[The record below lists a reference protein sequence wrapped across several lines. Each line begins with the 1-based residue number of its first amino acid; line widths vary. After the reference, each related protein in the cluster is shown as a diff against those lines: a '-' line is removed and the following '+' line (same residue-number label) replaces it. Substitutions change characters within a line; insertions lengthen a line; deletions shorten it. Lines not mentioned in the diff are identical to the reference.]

1 EGGEEAVDKS
11 NNNSKLC
18 KGQRRHPTRS
28 HSMGPTTTS
37 QQVADKDTS
46 ERKRR
51 CLRRQSASFKSQ
63 LHKATENLFEIED
76 VEFPVGQPLD
86 SSVGGLLIKKRGK
99 NDENFASRSE
109 PQESQRTSLGRP
121 LRKAVEKVQSYK
133 EIPCNIKMRRS
144 E

>member
-1 EGGEEAVDKS
+1 
-11 NNNSKLC
+11 
-18 KGQRRHPTRS
+18 
-28 HSMGPTTTS
+28 MI
-37 QQVADKDTS
+37 
-46 ERKRR
+46 RR

-109 PQESQRTSLGRP
+109 PHESQRTSLGRP